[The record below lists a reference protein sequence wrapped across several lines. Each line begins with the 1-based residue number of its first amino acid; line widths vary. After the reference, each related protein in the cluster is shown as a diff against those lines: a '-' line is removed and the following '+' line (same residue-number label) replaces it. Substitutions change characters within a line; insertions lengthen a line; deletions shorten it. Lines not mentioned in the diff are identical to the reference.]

1 MGSGD
6 FALDLFGHVQQEHKW
21 QWVQMEHN
29 KIHLNI
35 LKSFFTVR
43 ATEHRNRLPRE
54 VVASP
59 SVKILKIPL
68 HSFLYNQLLVK
79 NF

>member
-1 MGSGD
+1 VGSGD

-43 ATEHRNRLPRE
+43 ATEHWNRLPRE

-59 SVKILKIPL
+59 SPETFKTHLDA
-68 HSFLYNQLLVK
+68 FLDNLV
-79 NF
+79 